1 METGAPSARW
11 RRIVFLFARLEMAA
25 STFHAAPLHWGH
37 GDNDFEIF
45 IEPTCPF
52 CAKVI
57 GKFDALLA
65 AIDLDTTTVKL
76 RLHSQPWHLFSGVA
90 TRCVLAA
97 STLDH
102 GRDRAWAVLKAIKE
116 HREEFVLEHHA
127 TGAARD
133 RSINGTIALIE
144 RYSGVALVDAF
155 AQPELEGLMAWH
167 AKYSRQNGVHATP
180 TFMVNGIVAPKL
192 GSGDPVET
200 WVAAI
205 RAASGDSY

>member
-1 METGAPSARW
+1 MTTSA
-11 RRIVFLFARLEMAA
+11 
-25 STFHAAPLHWGH
+25 FHAAPLNWGH
-37 GDNDFEIF
+37 GANAFEIF

-57 GKFDALLA
+57 GKFEALLA
-65 AIDLDTTTVKL
+65 TVDPDAVTVKL

-102 GRDRAWAVLKAIKE
+102 GRDRAWDVLKAIKE

-127 TGAARD
+127 TGTARE
-133 RSINGTIALIE
+133 RSVNGTLALIE
-144 RYSGVALVDAF
+144 RYSGIKLADAF
-155 AQPELEGLMAWH
+155 AQPELEGLMSWH
-167 AKYSRQNGVHATP
+167 AKYSRQNGIHVSP

-192 GSGDPVET
+192 GSGDPIET
-200 WVAAI
+200 WIAAI
-205 RAASGDSY
+205 RDAAGNAY

>member
-1 METGAPSARW
+1 MPD
-11 RRIVFLFARLEMAA
+11 

-37 GDNDFEIF
+37 GSNAFEIF

-52 CAKVI
+52 CARVI
-57 GKFDALLA
+57 GKFDELVAAVDLA
-65 AIDLDTTTVKL
+65 QVTVKL

-97 STLDH
+97 SALAA

-133 RSINGTIALIE
+133 RSINGTIDLIE
-144 RYSGVALVDAF
+144 RYSGVTLADAF
-155 AQPELEGLMAWH
+155 ALPELEGVMSWH
-167 AKYSRQNGVHATP
+167 AKYARQNGVHASP

-192 GSGDPVET
+192 GSGDPVST

-205 RAASGDSY
+205 AAAAGNGY